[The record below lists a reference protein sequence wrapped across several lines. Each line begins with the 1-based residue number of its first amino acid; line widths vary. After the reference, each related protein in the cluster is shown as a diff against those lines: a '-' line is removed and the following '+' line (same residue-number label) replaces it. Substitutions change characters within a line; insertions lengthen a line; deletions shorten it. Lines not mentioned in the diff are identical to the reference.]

1 MQCTTYQR
9 IGRVIAN
16 FGISFL
22 TPLIGINVSNPLVG
36 NDSSFTISIIQ
47 AFATAI
53 IYSGLSFFRELRD
66 WSDGKK

>member
-22 TPLIGINVSNPLVG
+22 TPLLGINVSNPLIG
-36 NDSSFTISIIQ
+36 NSSDFTITIIQ
-47 AFATAI
+47 SIFAAS
-53 IYSGLSFFRELRD
+53 IYTGLSFFRELRD

>member
-22 TPLIGINVSNPLVG
+22 TPLIGINVSNPITG
-36 NDSSFTISIIQ
+36 NHTEFIITVIQ
-47 AFATAI
+47 AFATAT